1 MSDFLDLHDD
11 AVSRRVLFTIALLL
25 IAIPFVQ
32 AGAQIWP
39 LQLTNI
45 QWRFGAAN
53 ALSSILLLPFLGI
66 SLLLLLAR
74 GLENRGLA
82 RAVGA
87 IGALFTLGLLGSLA
101 VFFLDSQELKTIV
114 STQMSAQFASTTMRV
129 GFVTVLFFLAFAF
142 LTVSA
147 FAAIGDSKT
156 RRPSK
161 SAPKPAA
168 KSAKDAEDEVVIVGL
183 RED

>member
-45 QWRFGAAN
+45 QWRFSAAN

-82 RAVGA
+82 RTVGA
-87 IGALFTLGLLGSLA
+87 VGALFTLGLLASLA

-129 GFVTVLFFLAFAF
+129 GFVTILFLLAFAF
-142 LTVSA
+142 LTISA
-147 FAAIGDSKT
+147 FAAIGDSQS

-161 SAPKPAA
+161 STQKPVA
-168 KSAKDAEDEVVIVGL
+168 KASKDADDEVVIVGL

>member
-11 AVSRRVLFTIALLL
+11 AVSRRVLFMIAALL
-25 IAIPFVQ
+25 ITVPFVQ

-53 ALSSILLLPFLGI
+53 AFSSILLLPFLGL

-82 RAVGA
+82 RVVGGLSA
-87 IGALFTLGLLGSLA
+87 IFTVGLLGSLV
-101 VFFLDSQELKTIV
+101 VFVLDSQELKTIV
-114 STQMSAQFASTTMRV
+114 STQMSAQFNSTTIRV
-129 GFVTVLFFLAFAF
+129 GFVTLLFLLAFSF
-142 LTVSA
+142 LTLSS
-147 FAAIGDSKT
+147 FAAVGGTTD
-156 RRPSK
+156 RRPRSAAK
-161 SAPKPAA
+161 AAPK
-168 KSAKDAEDEVVIVGL
+168 SGNDSDEDMMIVGL
-183 RED
+183 REG